1 MMRFESMTF
10 NTMLKNELNQK
21 LYQIVDAQ
29 EGMNSYIF
37 YHDVLSKLRVLWAKS
52 MNATHALLIYSVKI
66 TPEMKGGSFS

>member
-1 MMRFESMTF
+1 MRFESMTF

-52 MNATHALLIYSVKI
+52 ADAK
-66 TPEMKGGSFS
+66 